1 MFLLD
6 TDVLSE
12 LRKPMRRADP
22 AVRRWVGGQDADDFY
37 LSVVT
42 VMEVAVG
49 IARLRR
55 RDHEQAERLESWL
68 RDTVLTEFAERLLP
82 VGVEVAQHTALLH
95 VPDPR
100 RTQDALIAGTA
111 LVHDLTVVTHKVKHF
126 EPMGVRVL
134 NPFDE

>member
-12 LRKPMRRADP
+12 LRKPVHRADA
-22 AVRRWVGGQDADDFY
+22 AVRQWVGDQDADDFY

-42 VMEVAVG
+42 VMEVSIG

-55 RDHEQAERLESWL
+55 RDNEQAERLESWL
-68 RDTVLTEFAERLLP
+68 RDAGLDEFAERLLP
-82 VGVEVAQHTALLH
+82 IGVEVAQRTALLH

-100 RTQDALIAGTA
+100 PAQDALIAGTA
-111 LVHDLTVVTHKVKHF
+111 LVHDLTVVTRNVKNF
-126 EPMGVRVL
+126 RPMGVRVL

>member
-12 LRKPMRRADP
+12 LRKPVHRADA
-22 AVRRWVGGQDADDFY
+22 AVRQWVGDQDADDFY

-42 VMEVAVG
+42 VMEVSIG

-55 RDHEQAERLESWL
+55 RDNEQAERLESWL
-68 RDTVLTEFAERLLP
+68 RDAVLDEFAERLLP
-82 VGVEVAQHTALLH
+82 IGVEVAQRTAL
-95 VPDPR
+95 
-100 RTQDALIAGTA
+100 DALIAGTA
-111 LVHDLTVVTHKVKHF
+111 LVHDLTVVTRNVKHF
-126 EPMGVRVL
+126 GPMGVRVL